1 MLHFNHPKQYFNIV
15 LDNNFT
21 IVTLESNF
29 RDVEFD
35 SDMYIGK
42 NWFDEFVEIND
53 QSLIRVLYNALL
65 ERDTMDQPTCAYDIK
80 SSNGNHLLIDFIHEV
95 VDKNNQKYILL
106 NGVPRY

>member
-1 MLHFNHPKQYFNIV
+1 MLHFNHPKQYISIV

-21 IVTLESNF
+21 IITLESNF
-29 RDVEFD
+29 RDVEID

-53 QSLIRVLYNALL
+53 QILIRVLYNALL
-65 ERDTMDQPTCAYDIK
+65 ERSTREQITCTYDIK

-95 VDKNNQKYILL
+95 VHKNKQKYILL